1 MARALE
7 GIRILD
13 LTWIL
18 SGPYCTMVL
27 GDLGAEI
34 VKIERPGVGDAAR
47 GNGPFINGESSYFM
61 SINRGKESLTLDL
74 SSPKGRDIFLR
85 LVCEADVVVENMR
98 PGSMQGLGLDYDV
111 LKEYNPQLIYAAIS
125 GFGQTGPYTL
135 RPALDVIVQGMGG
148 IMSITGETG
157 GPPVRPGTSYGDI
170 VAGLFTVIGIL
181 AALQDRARS
190 GKGQMLDMSMLDCQV
205 AVLENAFTRYFVTGE
220 TPEPIGTRH
229 PVFSPFQA
237 FQTQDGW
244 MVVAVMGGASDKWP
258 LFCAAIDR
266 IELIDDERFLDGWS
280 RTRHYEILEP
290 ILSSVMLQ
298 KTTQQWIE
306 LFLEQGIACGPV
318 NSIPQVVEDPHVNS
332 RGMFHEIEYPNLG
345 KVKTVG
351 SPIRLSDSEPEVLRP
366 APGLGEHSESI
377 LKRILELQ
385 TEEITQLRQE
395 GII

>member
-1 MARALE
+1 
-7 GIRILD
+7 
-13 LTWIL
+13 
-18 SGPYCTMVL
+18 MVL

-98 PGSMQGLGLDYDV
+98 PGSMKGLGLDYDV
-111 LKEYNPQLIYAAIS
+111 LKEYNPELIYAAIS
-125 GFGQTGPYTL
+125 GFGQTGPYSL

-157 GPPVRPGTSYGDI
+157 GPPVRPGASYGDI

-181 AALQDRARS
+181 AAIQDRARS

-220 TPEPIGTRH
+220 APQPIGTRH
-229 PVFSPFQA
+229 PVFTPFQA

-244 MVVAVMGGASDKWP
+244 LVVAVMGGANDKWP
-258 LFCAAIDR
+258 LFCVAIDR
-266 IELIDDERFLDGWS
+266 IDLIDDERFLDGWG
-280 RTRHYEILEP
+280 RTRHYEVLEP

-318 NSIPQVVEDPHVNS
+318 NSIPQVVEDPHVNF
-332 RGMFHEIEYPNLG
+332 RGMFSEIEYPNVG

-351 SPIRLSDSEPEVLRP
+351 SPIRLSGSEPEELRP
-366 APGLGEHSESI
+366 APGLGEHSENV

-385 TEEITQLRQE
+385 AEEITQLRQE